1 MNEYVY
7 IAFTPAMPNFVKI
20 GRTDRNPQARMAEL
34 YSTEHPYPFKT
45 VISIKVDDS
54 SYVEEIAHIH
64 FRKYRANKNREFF
77 ELTKE
82 QAIDGFFECLTV
94 SNTEFKIDWS
104 HSDKTIGID
113 NLLLKHQLCLDQKH
127 VEIRNLIDKSKLL
140 LNEALITQKNKL
152 AKLEALGLKPNEPEH
167 GLSFFLSLAFYPL
180 PFGWLIWFGTL
191 SVFSHK
197 REGLGFFCIAL
208 LVVGAIC
215 HYSIKE
221 KEKVFSKVTKPW
233 TDFVIQIAEIENEIT
248 QLGQKIKALEF
259 RFDIL
264 ETSPLRKNNL
274 LQSDAQGL
282 EQGDNKNHTEKEGT
296 LKVVTTDLDRLNH
309 VSYLETEVD
318 EEEDEYEV
326 QLQIARET
334 TNAIETWARKA
345 KISTDRV
352 RLTLKRTSDSI
363 AKPQVPNK
371 SYSQVNLSIGT
382 IKFKEFIAYA
392 TTRNLEVDDL
402 REKGRELWIFRSQK
416 LGAYLKDKTA
426 SELEM
431 LGFVWSNAREGWY
444 LPKANED
451 VSSEA

>member
-20 GRTDRNPQARMAEL
+20 GRTERNPKVRMAEL

-45 VISIKVDDS
+45 IISIKVDDA

-82 QAIDGFFECLTV
+82 QAIDGFFECLTE

-104 HSDKTIGID
+104 HSDKTLGID
-113 NLLLKHQLCLDQKH
+113 NLLIKHKLSLDQKH
-127 VEIRNLIDKSKLL
+127 VEILNLIDNSKVR
-140 LNEALITQKNKL
+140 LNEALITKKDKL
-152 AKLEALGLKPNEPEH
+152 AKLDALGLKPNEPEN

-191 SVFSHK
+191 NVFSHK
-197 REGLGFFCIAL
+197 REDLGFFCITL

-221 KEKVFSKVTKPW
+221 KEKVFSKITKPW
-233 TDFVIQIAEIENEIT
+233 TDFAIQIAEIENEISE
-248 QLGQKIKALEF
+248 LGQTIKALET
-259 RFDIL
+259 RFDML
-264 ETSPLRKNNL
+264 ETSPLRKNKL
-274 LQSDAQGL
+274 LQSEVKGL
-282 EQGDNKNHTEKEGT
+282 ESGDNKNHTVQEVT
-296 LKVVTTDLDRLNH
+296 LLDVRNDLGQLNH
-309 VSYLETEVD
+309 VGFLEMEAD
-318 EEEDEYEV
+318 EEDEYEV
-326 QLQIARET
+326 QIQIARET

-345 KISTDRV
+345 KIAPDRV
-352 RLTLKRTSDSI
+352 RLTLKKTSDSI
-363 AKPQVPNK
+363 AKPQVENK
-371 SYSQVNLSIGT
+371 SYSQVNLSMGA
-382 IKFKEFIAYA
+382 IKFKEFFAYA

-402 REKGRELWIFRSQK
+402 RDKGRELWIFRSQK

-431 LGFVWSNAREGWY
+431 LGFIWSNAREGWY

-451 VSSEA
+451 ASSEI